1 TAFSPYQVLR
11 NTTEKPLDVSLQ
23 VNYMTGMQG
32 STPVTK
38 NLPTQHLA
46 PSESRQLDLQGPL
59 TTAGLK
65 NFNGSINLLVSFTGK
80 EGDLV
85 LASGSVDQTGTYVF
99 EVEPQGVASSRSKY
113 ANYWGVANG
122 NDTMYSLWN
131 PSDTAEDIVATFYY
145 GDGSGKYTL
154 PVHLAP

>member
-1 TAFSPYQVLR
+1 MVMSAFPRCQ
-11 NTTEKPLDVSLQ
+11 KC
-23 VNYMTGMQG
+23 
-32 STPVTK
+32 
-38 NLPTQHLA
+38 
-46 PSESRQLDLQGPL
+46 
-59 TTAGLK
+59 
-65 NFNGSINLLVSFTGK
+65 K

-154 PVHLAP
+154 PVHLAPALERSLGSPPKCKWKRTGSTPAGAHVSYRVFSLFKWEDPE